1 MFKYISEIL
10 AQFTRTQRIMA
21 LLMVLTTITIIT
33 IAPSFISSITT
44 DRKELEDQIEKQTER
59 INSLETQIDTLD
71 QRLREGQRSCTQEL
85 FQRESEFIKM
95 LDEIRSEA
103 FKCKSLEES
112 PKVLMRTNGSD
123 GEEPMMMRMEQAPRP
138 ESKPDISPILKKI
151 DKMKKEIKKN

>member
-103 FKCKSLEES
+103 FKCKTLEER

>member
-1 MFKYISEIL
+1 
-10 AQFTRTQRIMA
+10 
-21 LLMVLTTITIIT
+21 
-33 IAPSFISSITT
+33 
-44 DRKELEDQIEKQTER
+44 LEDQIEKQTER

-103 FKCKSLEES
+103 FKCKTLEER

>member
-103 FKCKSLEES
+103 FKCKTLEER
-112 PKVLMRTNGSD
+112 PKVLMRSNGSD